1 METNQTQTEY
11 LKNLQEQI
19 AAMEPLERVC
29 SIAVVNLCNVIAALI
44 NSQQWGAINEMKL
57 ACNELF
63 SQAEQIRNEEK
74 NQTVH

>member
-19 AAMEPLERVC
+19 AAMEPLERAC
-29 SIAVVNLCNVIAALI
+29 SIAVVNLGNVIAALI
-44 NSQQWGAINEMKL
+44 NNQQWDAIKEMMD

-63 SQAEQIRNEEK
+63 KQAEQIRNEEK
-74 NQTVH
+74 KQTLQ

>member
-19 AAMEPLERVC
+19 AAMEPVGRAC
-29 SIAVVNLCNVIAALI
+29 SMAVVNLGNVVVALI
-44 NSQQWGAINEMKL
+44 NSQRWDAINEMKL
-57 ACNELF
+57 ACSELF
-63 SQAEQIRNEEK
+63 EQAAGIKNEEK

>member
-19 AAMEPLERVC
+19 AAMEPMERAC
-29 SIAVVNLCNVIAALI
+29 SMAVVNLGNVVAALI
-44 NSQQWGAINEMKL
+44 NNQRWEALQGMRD

-63 SQAEQIRNEEK
+63 QQATRIKNEEK
-74 NQTVH
+74 NQTLH

>member
-11 LKNLQEQI
+11 LDKLQKQM

-29 SIAVVNLCNVIAALI
+29 SIAVVNLGTVVAALI
-44 NSQQWGAINEMKL
+44 NNQQWGAINEMKL

-63 SQAEQIRNEEK
+63 SQAAGIKDEEK
-74 NQTVH
+74 NRTLH